1 MSAELSDVMDSV
13 VKVVNIVKSALQT
26 RLFSNLCAAEGEEHT
41 GLLYHS
47 EVHWLSRGSVLA
59 RVLELR
65 TSVREFL
72 LLQKRTELA
81 ALFSDNVWITKLA
94 YLTNIFAELNKLN
107 SSMQGRNTYAFQLY
121 DRIEGFV
128 KKIRKWKE
136 RVGEGIFSM
145 APSVD
150 ELGDSAVLS
159 PPVTHAI
166 LAHMEALHGQ
176 FRNYFSEADS
186 WRRDKTW
193 IQIPFR
199 DDAADSARLTVTE
212 EDQLIELSTDSM
224 FRNIYET
231 KPLTQFWIFCQK
243 DFPQLAAKAMM
254 GLLPFATTYLCES
267 GFSSLIYLKNKYRS
281 RLQPEGDVTL
291 CLTSSIRPRLDK
303 LCATHQGQTSH

>member
-47 EVHWLSRGSVLA
+47 EVRWLSSGTVLA
-59 RVLELR
+59 HVLELR
-65 TSVREFL
+65 TSIREFL

-81 ALFSDNVWITKLA
+81 VLFSDNVRITKLA

-193 IQIPFR
+193 IQFPFR
-199 DDAADSARLTVTE
+199 DDAADGARLRVTE

-231 KPLTQFWIFCQK
+231 KPLTQFWI
-243 DFPQLAAKAMM
+243 
-254 GLLPFATTYLCES
+254 S
-267 GFSSLIYLKNKYRS
+267 
-281 RLQPEGDVTL
+281 
-291 CLTSSIRPRLDK
+291 
-303 LCATHQGQTSH
+303 